1 MMYVEDVSWIGVDAN
16 INMNIVCDGC
26 TLETCLLVRL
36 PFVSSNVH
44 MHWKHVVVLITDPIH
59 IVHWLAQFMTQL
71 SCACLENVVIGLF
84 IENEDTF
91 IDSINMLGLCIFSRE
106 VHTFSIVL
114 VQGVYSMHQGHS
126 NIEQVN
132 HLSKS
137 SQTDVLPQF
146 GNYE

>member
-1 MMYVEDVSWIGVDAN
+1 M
-16 INMNIVCDGC
+16 
-26 TLETCLLVRL
+26 LVRL
-36 PFVSSNVH
+36 LFVSSNVH
-44 MHWKHVVVLITDPIH
+44 MHWKHVVVSITDPIH
-59 IVHWLAQFMTQL
+59 IVHWLAQFTTQL

-84 IENEDTF
+84 IEIEDTF
-91 IDSINMLGLCIFSRE
+91 IDSINMLGLCIFSCE

-114 VQGVYSMHQGHS
+114 IQGVYSMHQGHS
-126 NIEQVN
+126 TIERVN